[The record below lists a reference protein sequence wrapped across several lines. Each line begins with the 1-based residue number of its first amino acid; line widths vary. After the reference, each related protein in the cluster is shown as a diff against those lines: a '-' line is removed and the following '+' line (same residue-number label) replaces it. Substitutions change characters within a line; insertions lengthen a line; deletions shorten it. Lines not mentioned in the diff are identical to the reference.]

1 MDSSSIIQALIGG
14 VLIGTAAA
22 LLLWLTG
29 HVAGISGIIGRV
41 LFAAKKPD
49 EFVWRLLFLIGLVV
63 GAKLYYLGYGAAP
76 AGREYFPAWLLI
88 VSGLLVGFGSSL
100 GKGCTSGHGVCGLG
114 RLSLRSLVAT
124 LVFLSVAILTTTIV
138 RHVFGLGGA
147 NG

>member
-49 EFVWRLLFLIGLVV
+49 EFVWRLLFLIGLVI

-76 AGREYFPAWLLI
+76 TGREYFPAWLLI

-138 RHVFGLGGA
+138 RHVFGLGGV